1 MLKRIEI
8 FLLVCG
14 LLRNVR
20 ALTAR
25 DHEHARCEQTLAAAA
40 AAACAAAA
48 LLLRLRCCCG

>member
-14 LLRNVR
+14 LLRNVC

-40 AAACAAAA
+40 AAALL
-48 LLLRLRCCCG
+48 LLLRLTWFKIRI